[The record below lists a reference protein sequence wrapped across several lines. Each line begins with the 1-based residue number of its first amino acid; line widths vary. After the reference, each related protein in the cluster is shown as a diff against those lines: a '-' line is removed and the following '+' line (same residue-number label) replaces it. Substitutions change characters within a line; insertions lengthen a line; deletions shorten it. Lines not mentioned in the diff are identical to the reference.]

1 MNMKFIRYIAL
12 ILCFGFIC
20 GLSVTQQAYAQANK
34 GSSNALEDF
43 RNSDAYKRLDEEYGN
58 LNNYDSRHNQAER
71 DATFVDN
78 RSAVAYQIN
87 NDPNMDGKK
96 AIETINENNERLA
109 NTSVRDPASRQ
120 TSTCEGDYQPT
131 NQDAGTTPNASG
143 MFSDSIM
150 RGMQEFMREVYRQ
163 LSKVFM
169 IGHSLLCY
177 AQKVAYTCLGWEDVT
192 GCFAKFPN
200 MNLLVSGLV
209 IYIVGVLMTMS
220 IGMYFVDISFKLG
233 FAVLFMPVTIALWPF
248 SPTKNKLSENLS
260 IIIRNGML
268 FTLVAIGVSFA
279 VTLISN
285 SLLDTGD
292 GRDGWTAFWQA
303 VANKRTQSLTDSFA
317 FDRMHFLVVCFA
329 LIFAFKILA
338 SSVNDYLDYFFSD
351 SVFGSESP
359 MHHMGTQAV
368 GMAAAN
374 VVKPAASFVADVAKT
389 QGGRAIAGVGGGIAA
404 LGSKDG
410 RQRLAGNFKKF
421 TGAVT
426 NPRRTY
432 NAAMGKLG
440 EKTNQAVQG
449 IGSLVKGA
457 TNVGTLVLPI
467 KESTRKR
474 LEEKADKAI
483 DKYSAKIG
491 AWAENKVAHGGAELQ
506 NAAADITAAG
516 INMYNKNVLGKD
528 NPSDFVTREDVK
540 GRVNQSIN
548 SVKEDIK
555 SAGRAVK
562 SGAKNMA
569 AGAAAAVYNT
579 GQMMSG
585 TPQDMKTG
593 DDIIDDLQDLRLGIQ
608 DKVDKLAQTEL
619 GKETA
624 LAWKTADKAP
634 ITLQPSAGIENA
646 FKLAKGAIKAP
657 FKLTGGTAKG
667 AYNLVVHPQKTIRQL
682 AQATADNYFKAK
694 DVVNKT
700 AQDAQQLKTMLS
712 SEQGRKIILQKTG
725 RIVLRTAARTTKGI
739 GQDAQRFAE
748 GGATV
753 LGNILKDFGKSL
765 QNNRPTDDRS
775 KWKSWKD
782 IGEAEERKKEA
793 MQEESDYFK
802 SINNYDDD

>member
-1 MNMKFIRYIAL
+1 MNIRFIKYIAL

-20 GLSVTQQAYAQANK
+20 GLSVTQQAYAQPYAPK
-34 GSSNALEDF
+34 S
-43 RNSDAYKRLDEEYGN
+43 
-58 LNNYDSRHNQAER
+58 
-71 DATFVDN
+71 
-78 RSAVAYQIN
+78 YQ
-87 NDPNMDGKK
+87 
-96 AIETINENNERLA
+96 ETIDELTPWRNNNTNTNTDTNNNNREEENVPSSIARPKTNGEIL
-109 NTSVRDPASRQ
+109 NDMVPWDTSK
-120 TSTCEGDYQPT
+120 TSTCEGDYNPT

-177 AQKVAYTCLGWEDVT
+177 SVNVAYTCLGWEDVT

-200 MNLLVSGLV
+200 MNLAVSGLV
-209 IYIVGVLMTMS
+209 IYIVGVFMTMS

-248 SPTKNKLSENLS
+248 SPTKNKFSENLS

-285 SLLDTGD
+285 SLLDTGN
-292 GRDGWTAFWQA
+292 GRDGWTEFWNA
-303 VANKRTQSLTDSFA
+303 VANKRTQTLIDSFA
-317 FDRMHFLVVCFA
+317 FDRMHFLVVGFA

-359 MHHMGTQAV
+359 MHRMGTQAV
-368 GMAAAN
+368 GMATAN

-389 QGGRAIAGVGGGIAA
+389 QGGRAIAGIGGGIAA

-410 RQRLAGNFKKF
+410 RQRLAGNAKKF
-421 TGAVT
+421 AGAVV

-449 IGSLVKGA
+449 MGSLVKGV
-457 TNVGTLVLPI
+457 TNVGTLVLPV
-467 KESTRKR
+467 KESTRKKW
-474 LEEKADKAI
+474 EAKADQAI
-483 DKYSAKIG
+483 DKASAKIG
-491 AWAENKVAHGGAELQ
+491 AWAENKVAHGGADLQ
-506 NAAADITAAG
+506 NVAADITAASV
-516 INMYNKNVLGKD
+516 NLYNKNVLGKD

-540 GRVNQSIN
+540 NRVNQSVD
-548 SVKEDIK
+548 SVKEDLK
-555 SAGRAVK
+555 SAGRAIK
-562 SGAKNMA
+562 SDAKKMA

-579 GQMMSG
+579 GQMMAG
-585 TPQDMKTG
+585 TMENMKTG
-593 DDIIDDLQDLRLGIQ
+593 DDIIDDLQDLRVGIQ
-608 DKVDKLAQTEL
+608 NKVDKFAQTNL
-619 GKETA
+619 GKETV

-634 ITLQPSAGIENA
+634 ITLQPSAGMENA
-646 FKLAKGAIKAP
+646 FKLAKGAVKAP
-657 FKLTGGTAKG
+657 FKLTGGTIKG

-682 AQATADNYFKAK
+682 ARATADTYLKTK
-694 DVVNKT
+694 DAVNGT
-700 AQDAQQLKTMLS
+700 SQDAKQLKTMLS
-712 SEQGRKIILQKTG
+712 SEKGRKIILQKTG
-725 RIVLRTAARTTKGI
+725 RVVLRTAARTAKGV
-739 GQDAQRFAE
+739 GQDAKQFAE
-748 GGATV
+748 GSATV

-765 QNNRPTDDRS
+765 QNNKRTDNRP
-775 KWKSWKD
+775 KWKSWQK
-782 IGEAEERKKEA
+782 ISEEEERKKEA
-793 MQEESDYFK
+793 MQEERDYFK
-802 SINNYDDD
+802 SINTYDDD